1 MASVIREIT
10 IAAPPA
16 AVWDALAD
24 FGRVHERLV
33 PGFVT
38 EAHPGPDDRT
48 RVVTFFT
55 GAVARERLVGADASA
70 RRLAYTVEDGPLG
83 ATHHNAS
90 AQVLDDGAGGSRFVW
105 ITDVLPDALA
115 EPVGAL
121 MDRGIEVIRRTL
133 GSVPGAAAAPR

>member
-1 MASVIREIT
+1 MATVIRETT

-16 AVWDALAD
+16 VVWDALAD

-55 GAVARERLVGADASA
+55 GAVARERLVGADAAA
-70 RRLAYTVEDGPLG
+70 RRLAYTVEEGPLG

-105 ITDVLPDALA
+105 IPDVLP